1 MANTIVFNID
11 GGLGKNIMAT
21 AVLKAI
27 KKQYQKANIIVI
39 TGYPDVFIANPN
51 VNKVIQ
57 GGQQSGLY
65 SKYIE
70 NKDAKVFVA
79 DPYHTSDYITESKH
93 LLDIWCEMYGV
104 KYNGEMPELFI
115 SKAEKQYFEPFYK
128 LDKPIMAIQPHG
140 GAIGQPLMYSWTRD
154 IPQTIM
160 QDIIEYFKDDYA
172 ILHIKRQDQLMY
184 ANTIGAL
191 DNFRSIA
198 ILLTLSKKRLLIDSS
213 AMHIA
218 TALKLPSV
226 VTWVG
231 TNPKVFGY
239 DLHDNI
245 VANKPTKIVEPNH
258 LHFAKHLLFED
269 ISTLPYNDLNEI
281 FDKKLIINSLK
292 LMQ

>member
-1 MANTIVFNID
+1 MANTIIFSID
-11 GGLGKNIMAT
+11 GGLGKNVMAT

-27 KKQYQKANIIVI
+27 KKQYQKANIIVV

-57 GGQQSGLY
+57 GGQQFGIY

-93 LLDIWCEMYGV
+93 LLEIWCEMYGV
-104 KYNGEMPELFI
+104 KYDGEMPELFI

-140 GAIGQPLMYSWTRD
+140 GGVGQPLMYSWTRD

-160 QDIIEYFKDDYA
+160 QDVIEYFKDDYA

-198 ILLTLSKKRLLIDSS
+198 ILLTLSSKRLLIDSS
-213 AMHIA
+213 SLHIA

-239 DLHDNI
+239 DMHTNI
-245 VANKPTKIVEPNH
+245 TANKPTKVVESNH
-258 LHFAKHLLFED
+258 PHFAKHLLFED
-269 ISTLPYNDLNEI
+269 ISTLPYNDLNDI

-292 LMQ
+292 

>member
-1 MANTIVFNID
+1 MANTIIFSID
-11 GGLGKNIMAT
+11 GGLGKNIMST

-27 KKQYQKANIIVI
+27 KKQYKKANIIVV

-57 GGQQSGLY
+57 GGQQSGIY

-70 NKDAKVFVA
+70 NKDTKVFVA

-93 LLDIWCEMYGV
+93 LLEIWCDMYGV
-104 KYNGEMPELFI
+104 KYDGEMPEMFI

-160 QDIIEYFKDDYA
+160 QDVIQYFKNDYA

-184 ANTIGAL
+184 ADTIGAL

-198 ILLTLSKKRLLIDSS
+198 ILLTLSSKRLLIDSS
-213 AMHIA
+213 SMHIA
-218 TALKLPSV
+218 TALNLPSV
-226 VTWVG
+226 VGWIG

-239 DLHDNI
+239 DMHTNI
-245 VANKPTKIVEPNH
+245 IANAPTKVVEANH
-258 LHFAKHLLFED
+258 PHFAKHLLFED
-269 ISTLPYNDLNEI
+269 ISTMPYNDLNEV
-281 FDKKLIINSLK
+281 FDKKIIINALK
-292 LMQ
+292 